1 MLFALLLGILV
12 ALNPCQLAIS
22 ISALTFLLKK
32 RKAEVSDSGRVIACY
47 ALGRTTTYVLLAWLL
62 LVFYRSLA
70 AQIQE
75 SRIFEFVEML
85 LPYFLFAMSVFFLL
99 RGLLHSHH
107 SHGECHHSGQIIHR
121 EGRYGAYVLGILLAF
136 AFCPESAVMYFGLMI
151 PASISSSVPLLV
163 PVCFAVGASLP
174 VLAVGFL
181 IMRLAQTAIH
191 FSHRMETFQRILNL
205 VFSVIFFAFA
215 VWLII

>member
-32 RKAEVSDSGRVIACY
+32 RKVEIPNSWQVILCY
-47 ALGRTTTYVLLAWLL
+47 ALGRTTTYILLAWLL
-62 LVFYRSLA
+62 LLFYRSLA
-70 AQIQE
+70 EQIQQ
-75 SRIFEFVEML
+75 SHLFQIVEML
-85 LPYFLFAMSVFFLL
+85 LPYFLFAMAIFFLI
-99 RGLLHSHH
+99 RGLFHSNHSHE
-107 SHGECHHSGQIIHR
+107 ECHHSGQIIHH
-121 EGRYGAYVLGILLAF
+121 EGHYGAYALGICLAF

-151 PASISSSVPLLV
+151 PTSISASMPLFV

-174 VLAVGFL
+174 VLTVGFL
-181 IMRLAQTAIH
+181 IMRLTQTAIH

-205 VFSVIFFAFA
+205 IFSVIFFAFA